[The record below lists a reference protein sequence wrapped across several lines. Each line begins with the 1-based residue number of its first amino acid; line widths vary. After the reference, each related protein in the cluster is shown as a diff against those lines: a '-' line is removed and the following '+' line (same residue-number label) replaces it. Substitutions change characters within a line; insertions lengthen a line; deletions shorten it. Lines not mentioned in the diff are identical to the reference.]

1 MALRGRRS
9 PEVACV
15 HGGMGRL
22 QGDILVSEGPVQ
34 ETPALT
40 LTSPSKALGL
50 KPLTSS
56 AVVTSECRMLGHPT
70 PQH

>member
-1 MALRGRRS
+1 M
-9 PEVACV
+9 

-50 KPLTSS
+50 KPLTSP
-56 AVVTSECRMLGHPT
+56 AVVTSECMMLGRPT